1 VTIPLT
7 LSTVQAV
14 TRVMANQNA
23 TAEIQQWLE
32 GTSYQVVIVNVNDK
46 VVSATIEG
54 SGELKPA
61 PQLAHRLAVALN
73 RPVLLNLRTLPAQ
86 LGASSSP

>member
-1 VTIPLT
+1 
-7 LSTVQAV
+7 
-14 TRVMANQNA
+14 
-23 TAEIQQWLE
+23 
-32 GTSYQVVIVNVNDK
+32 VNENI
-46 VVSATIEG
+46 VSATVEG

-61 PQLAHRLAVALN
+61 QQLANQLAVALN